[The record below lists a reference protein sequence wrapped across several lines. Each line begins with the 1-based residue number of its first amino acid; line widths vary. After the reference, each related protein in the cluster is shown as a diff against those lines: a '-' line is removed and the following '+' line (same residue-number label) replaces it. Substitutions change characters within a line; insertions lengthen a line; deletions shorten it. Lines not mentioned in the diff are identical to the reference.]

1 MLLLHAEAEIFFGE
15 RIETRELRVI
25 EGAAMQNSA
34 ILVDGRVDDGMSGAA
49 IFGLDVEDLVANFD
63 VGVETGAHRSPGSF
77 SMQPRQF
84 FENPIIREFI

>member
-1 MLLLHAEAEIFFGE
+1 
-15 RIETRELRVI
+15 
-25 EGAAMQNSA
+25 MQNPP

-49 IFGLDVEDLVANFD
+49 VFGLDVEDLVADLD

-77 SMQPRQF
+77 SMPRQF